1 MVSFDEVEFASCI
14 IEKFGVRSAF
24 KDHLT
29 DSAGLLENGGLGV
42 EDGFGRAKGINEVAS
57 SDRAYATDGVQD

>member
-1 MVSFDEVEFASCI
+1 MRFDKVEFASCI
-14 IEKFGVRSAF
+14 VKELRVRSAF

-29 DSAGLLENGGLGV
+29 DSAGLLEEGGLGV

-57 SDRAYATDGVQD
+57 SDRAYATDGVQN